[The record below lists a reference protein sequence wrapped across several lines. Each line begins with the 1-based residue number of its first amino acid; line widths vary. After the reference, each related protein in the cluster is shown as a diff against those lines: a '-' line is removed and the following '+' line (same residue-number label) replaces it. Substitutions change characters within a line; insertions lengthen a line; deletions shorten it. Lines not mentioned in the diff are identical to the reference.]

1 MNISYWF
8 IVSGLLTLAFLIII
22 PPLWK
27 KRTVKNES
35 SEQRN
40 VRITKEKIKELKRQ
54 YQAKALTQQQFN
66 DQYEELELSLGDD
79 IDDQQDHKQIQTS
92 GSDGRWIIPVLV
104 VLIPLFSI
112 PTYFAIGEPDA
123 LKKAEIMQT
132 RQVQTPTQDEINAMV
147 QGLADRLKKEPNNAK
162 GWVVLGRSYKYTK
175 KYDLAVDA
183 LANALALAKDDP
195 EIMLDYAEA
204 LAMKKGGR
212 ISGQAADLVFKSLE
226 KIPNSISGL
235 WLAGMA
241 KAEVGE
247 FIQAMQYWKK
257 LETLLPQDSTDLEA
271 LKKQMANVQAQILS
285 SAPSKPLATKER
297 QELAEVS
304 IEVKVSVDSAL
315 KEKVSQ
321 NDTVFIYAKAL
332 TGPPMP
338 LAIVRKQVSDLPL
351 SVTLNDAMAM
361 MPTMKLSNF
370 KAVKVIA
377 RISKSGTAIPQK
389 GDYIATLE
397 LKELTGNKS
406 VAIVIN
412 KEIQY

>member
-1 MNISYWF
+1 MNVSYWF
-8 IVSGLLTLAFLIII
+8 IVSGLLILTFLIII

-40 VRITKEKIKELKRQ
+40 VRIAKGKVKELKRQ
-54 YQAKALTQQQFN
+54 HQAGALTQQQFD

-79 IDDQQDHKQIQTS
+79 LDDQQDDKRIQTS
-92 GSDGRWIIPVLV
+92 ESDGRWIIPVLV
-104 VLIPLFSI
+104 VLIPLFSML
-112 PTYFAIGEPDA
+112 TYFAIGEPDA
-123 LKKAEIMQT
+123 LKKAEMMQT
-132 RQVQTPTQDEINAMV
+132 RQVQTPTQDDINVMV
-147 QGLADRLKKEPNNAK
+147 QGLADHLKKEPDNVK
-162 GWVVLGRSYKYTK
+162 GWVMLGRSYKYMK

-183 LANALALAKDDP
+183 LANALALAEDDP
-195 EIMLDYAEA
+195 EIMLDYADA

-212 ISGQAADLVFKSLE
+212 ISGQAAGLVFKSLE

-247 FIQAMQYWKK
+247 FILAMQYWKK
-257 LETLLPQDSTDLEA
+257 LETLLPPGSTDLQE
-271 LKKQMANVQAQILS
+271 LKRQMATVQAQILG
-285 SAPSKPLATKER
+285 SAPIKPLVTEER

-304 IEVKVSVDSAL
+304 IEVKVSVNSAL

-361 MPTMKLSNF
+361 IPAMKLSNF
-370 KAVKVIA
+370 KAVKVMA
-377 RISKSGTAIPQK
+377 RISKSGTAIRQK
-389 GDYIATLE
+389 GDYIGTLE
-397 LKELTGNKS
+397 LKELIGNKS

-412 KEIQY
+412 KEIQ